1 MIISLMLMLMIVML
15 RTVLILVTMMLIMVF
30 VTNLST
36 ITQNIVLLY
45 LDRNDIFPA
54 LFRGLVEEF
63 S

>member
-1 MIISLMLMLMIVML
+1 MIVML

-45 LDRNDIFPA
+45 LDRYDIFPA
-54 LFRGLVEEF
+54 LFRGLVQEF